1 MLTIPTDLA
10 RAYESLLANHSVPA
24 PQWPYYL
31 NWLRYYLDFCQKY
44 GLSSTD
50 RGSFAAFDGKLREK
64 NQSDDQR
71 RQARLA
77 MALYY
82 RGILQ
87 GRDSMPDVPPHAN
100 KDSGGPI
107 PVRDIPTAA
116 APREPTCTL
125 PSQTNNPPARVGRN
139 RVFPYCAA

>member
-1 MLTIPTDLA
+1 
-10 RAYESLLANHSVPA
+10 LANHSVPA

-44 GLSSTD
+44 GLSSLD

-77 MALYY
+77 
-82 RGILQ
+82 I
-87 GRDSMPDVPPHAN
+87 
-100 KDSGGPI
+100 
-107 PVRDIPTAA
+107 
-116 APREPTCTL
+116 
-125 PSQTNNPPARVGRN
+125 NPLN
-139 RVFPYCAA
+139 LTS